1 MLRKDGVMK
10 NKKNWTEK
18 ANLEDALSHGL
29 TEKEYAHVRQMLGR
43 DLTMVELGVCSALF
57 SEHCSYKSTKVHLR
71 NLPTEG
77 PRVLQGPGENAGVI
91 DIGDGMAVAF
101 KIESHNH
108 PSYIE
113 PYQGAATGVGGI
125 LRDVFTM
132 GARPIAL
139 MNALRFGTPDHPR
152 TNYLVKR
159 VVAGIGGYGNC
170 IGIPTVGGE
179 TYFHESYSGNC
190 LVNAFALGIVEKD
203 KIFLGKATGAG
214 NAVFYVGSK
223 TGRDGIHGASMASE
237 SFGDNSEEKR
247 PTVQVGDPFQEKLL
261 LEACLEV
268 MATGAVV
275 GIQDMGAAGITSS
288 SYEMADRAGMGLVL
302 HLDKVPQREENMNP
316 YEIMLSE
323 SQERMLVI
331 IQKGRES
338 EVLRVFQKWDLDA
351 EKIGEVVEG
360 GNVDLYW
367 KGECIS
373 SIAASV
379 LTRAVPQYRWPEQA
393 PSDYPERV
401 SGAPAPLE
409 NLSAT
414 ELAARWS
421 KLLGSIN
428 VCSRAPI
435 FRQYDSTVR
444 SNTVVHPGGD
454 AAVVRVKRTKE
465 LEEAQCT
472 RASYLPEFPKAQP
485 AEKGLA
491 MTLDCN
497 SRFCAI
503 DPRQGSALSLAEACR
518 NIAAVGASPIG
529 ISDNLNFGSPE
540 KPEGMWQIAE
550 SVRGLSEAA
559 RAFNVPI
566 VSGNVSLYNETKGK
580 GILPTPM
587 LAVVGLIEDASKCIG
602 AHFVNDGD
610 RVLVLGKTRAVDLG
624 GSEYRAQ
631 NGGISGMRGPL
642 PLLDYDLEAKT
653 ANVIRELIDRRL
665 LQSCHDLSQ
674 GGLAVAL
681 AESCFDVYS
690 AKGVVVELEK
700 GEDQFKGQ
708 FEGLL
713 FSETGARY
721 VVSCA
726 PDKEGEIRSIC
737 KKAGITISLSGKV
750 GGDVVEI
757 KEVASLPLSASYEEW
772 KHGLDSLLG

>member
-1 MLRKDGVMK
+1 MKQKKHWKDI
-10 NKKNWTEK
+10 
-18 ANLEDALSHGL
+18 ASLEDALAHGL
-29 TEKEYAHVRQMLGR
+29 TEKEFAHVAQALGR
-43 DLTMVELGVCSALF
+43 DLNMVELGVCSALF
-57 SEHCSYKSTKVHLR
+57 SEHCSYKSSKVHLR

-101 KIESHNH
+101 KVESHNH

-139 MNALRFGTPDHPR
+139 LNALRFGTLDHPR
-152 TNYLVKR
+152 TKYLVKR

-170 IGIPTVGGE
+170 MGIPTVGGE
-179 TYFHESYSGNC
+179 TYFHESYNGNC
-190 LVNAFALGIVEKD
+190 LVNAFALGIVEHD
-203 KIFLGKATGAG
+203 KIFLGAASGAG

-237 SFGDNSEEKR
+237 SFDDNSEEKR

-261 LEACLEV
+261 LEACLEI

-302 HLDKVPQREENMNP
+302 HLDKVPQREEGMNP

-323 SQERMLVI
+323 SQERMLVV

-338 EVLRVFQKWDLDA
+338 EVLRVFKKWDLDA
-351 EKIGEVVEG
+351 EQIGEVVEG

-367 KGECIS
+367 KGECFS
-373 SIAASV
+373 SIPASV
-379 LTRAVPQYRWPEQA
+379 LTKSVPQYRWPEA
-393 PSDYPERV
+393 PPTDYPERI
-401 SGAPAPLE
+401 SGAPVPPEDLTQE
-409 NLSAT
+409 ELQSRWLGMLSS
-414 ELAARWS
+414 L
-421 KLLGSIN
+421 N
-428 VCSRAPI
+428 VCSRAPL

-454 AAVVRVKRTKE
+454 AAVVRVKNTRA

-472 RASYLPEFPKAQP
+472 RTSYTQREIAPSDANKP
-485 AEKGLA
+485 EKGIA

-497 SRFCAI
+497 SRYCAI
-503 DPRQGSALSLAEACR
+503 DPRQGAALSLAEACR
-518 NIAAVGASPIG
+518 NIASVGAAPIG
-529 ISDNLNFGSPE
+529 ISDNLNFGSPQ

-559 RAFNVPI
+559 RAFEVPVI
-566 VSGNVSLYNETKGK
+566 SGNVSLYNETKGK
-580 GILPTPM
+580 AIFPTPL
-587 LAVVGLIEDASKCIG
+587 LAVVGLMEDASRAIG
-602 AHFVNDGD
+602 AHFVKDGD
-610 RVLVLGKTRAVDLG
+610 VVFVLGKTNGSELG

-631 NGGISGMRGPL
+631 FGGRAGETRGPL
-642 PLLDYDLEAKT
+642 PYLDYDLELKT
-653 ANVIRELIDRRL
+653 ANLVRALIQQQL
-665 LQSCHDLSQ
+665 LRSCHDISQ
-674 GGLAVAL
+674 GGLAIAL
-681 AESCFDVYS
+681 AECCFGTYG
-690 AKGVVVELEK
+690 AMGVSIAIE
-700 GEDQFKGQ
+700 GEDLHKNA

-713 FSETGARY
+713 FAESGARY
-721 VVSCA
+721 IISCS
-726 PDKEGEIRSIC
+726 PDSESSVRNAC
-737 KKAGITISLSGKV
+737 KQAGIPITLSGKV
-750 GGDVVEI
+750 GGSTISI
-757 KEVASLPLSASYEEW
+757 KGIAEMPVTSTYQAWKAPLEAIFNS
-772 KHGLDSLLG
+772 